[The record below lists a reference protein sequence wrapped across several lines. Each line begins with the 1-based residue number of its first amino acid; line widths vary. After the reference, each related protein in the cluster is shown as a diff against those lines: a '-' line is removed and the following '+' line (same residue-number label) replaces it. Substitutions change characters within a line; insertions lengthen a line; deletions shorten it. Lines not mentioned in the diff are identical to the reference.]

1 VQARPSSLAE
11 VAVRADSLERFGR
24 ELADW
29 LHTLRALGS
38 RPALALLAGL
48 VLQRRTGLARTVV
61 RKLLTAQSPVRAA
74 RLSARF

>member
-1 VQARPSSLAE
+1 VQARTSSLAE

-29 LHTLRALGS
+29 LHTLRALVS

-48 VLQRRTGLARTVV
+48 VLRRRTGLARTVV
-61 RKLLTAQSPVRAA
+61 RKLLNAQSPVRAA